1 MVSVPFLERKAF
13 KEEVLTS
20 SVRAAAQRAPWG
32 FLIIV
37 ILPTLLA
44 ALYMFLIA
52 SPIYVSETRFV
63 VRSPSQGGP
72 SAFGSAL
79 GSVGVDLGAGVTS
92 AYEVDDYMMSRDA
105 VANLVVYDNLRD
117 FLDRPEADFVAR
129 FPRPFESGSFE
140 NLYKAYP
147 RFASVGYDS
156 TSGINTLKVEAF
168 RPGDAQAV
176 AKALL
181 AAGEK
186 LVNQLNRRAMSDVVE
201 QAQMQVTEAQQR
213 AEQAEIALTAFRT
226 REKLID
232 PTRTSAANS
241 DIVSQLDAQLIT
253 LQAQR
258 DSLAA
263 LAPQSPELVA
273 LGEKIRALQAQRSQ
287 ENIRVAGESDSLAPK
302 IGEYERLSLDRDYAA
317 RSLANADSALEQ
329 ARIDARKKQVYL
341 ERIVEP
347 DYPDQAELPQR
358 FMTVGL
364 VFITAL
370 VAYAIIMLVGAGLRE
385 HRQD

>member
-1 MVSVPFLERKAF
+1 
-13 KEEVLTS
+13 
-20 SVRAAAQRAPWG
+20 
-32 FLIIV
+32 
-37 ILPTLLA
+37 
-44 ALYMFLIA
+44 
-52 SPIYVSETRFV
+52 
-63 VRSPSQGGP
+63 
-72 SAFGSAL
+72 
-79 GSVGVDLGAGVTS
+79 
-92 AYEVDDYMMSRDA
+92 
-105 VANLVVYDNLRD
+105 
-117 FLDRPEADFVAR
+117 
-129 FPRPFESGSFE
+129 
-140 NLYKAYP
+140 
-147 RFASVGYDS
+147 
-156 TSGINTLKVEAF
+156 
-168 RPGDAQAV
+168 
-176 AKALL
+176 
-181 AAGEK
+181 
-186 LVNQLNRRAMSDVVE
+186 
-201 QAQMQVTEAQQR
+201 
-213 AEQAEIALTAFRT
+213 
-226 REKLID
+226 
-232 PTRTSAANS
+232 
-241 DIVSQLDAQLIT
+241 LIT